1 LAPPPPPP
9 PPPAAPPGVSVTDD
23 ASGTTVKLHGG
34 DPLTISLSGES
45 GSTGYAWKLLS
56 GRGKVLALADHS
68 YKSDLPP
75 AVPGKPAMVGGG
87 GTATFIFTA
96 KHPGTAF
103 VRLGLYPPGR
113 HRHIAK
119 IFRLKVIVE

>member
-1 LAPPPPPP
+1 
-9 PPPAAPPGVSVTDD
+9 VSVSDS

-34 DPLTISLSGES
+34 ETLTIALSGES

-56 GRGKVLALADHS
+56 GRGKVLGLTDHS

-75 AVPGKPAMVGGG
+75 PAPGQPAVVGGG
-87 GTATFIFTA
+87 GTATFVFTA

-113 HRHIAK
+113 HRHVAK
-119 IFRLKVIVE
+119 IFRLKVVVSYH